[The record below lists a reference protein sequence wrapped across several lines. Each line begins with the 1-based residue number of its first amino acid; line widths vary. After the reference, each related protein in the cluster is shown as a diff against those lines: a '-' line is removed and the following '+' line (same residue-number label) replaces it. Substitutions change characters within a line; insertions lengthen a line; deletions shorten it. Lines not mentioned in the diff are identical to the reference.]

1 MTQYYE
7 FPCGCKFEILNESP
21 LRLKF
26 EPDIEKINHNCPE
39 VWKWL
44 GEKSCK
50 GIFQLDS
57 QLSEHIVHQYKPK
70 SIEELAICIT
80 ISRPGTLDARTE
92 EGKTVTQSII
102 DRKNNIEEVKV
113 IDQLKDILSNTYGHM
128 AYQEQIMALSGKLAG
143 FTAGEQNILRKMF
156 AKKKPELLAE
166 LKIKFIDGCK
176 KLNIVDQDEALRIFD
191 NISAASR
198 YSFNKSHSVV
208 YAELAFLVATAKVHF
223 PKAFYTSALKHAI
236 DKQKPFEEINDLVN
250 DARNNSIDIYPP
262 DIRKLNKD
270 FALINSEIYF
280 GLGDIRGIGESVI
293 RQLTAVV
300 DETEKKIGD
309 KNNWRWLDIL
319 FYVLPYI
326 NATAS
331 KALICSGA
339 IDFCR
344 VDRIRMYY
352 EYEKYM
358 ELKDREQTW
367 IVKEYEKDKNKSL
380 TQLVELLT
388 NVPSGR
394 LAGGCSSG
402 KRLEAVI
409 NMLSLLKAP
418 PYKLSDSIEW
428 LAGVEQELMG
438 ISLSCTKV
446 DACDISNANCNCREF
461 NNGYN
466 RPGPIIIAI
475 GIDRI
480 KEIITKKG
488 DKMCFISGNDITG
501 SIDNIVVFPQVFTAS
516 KGLLIE
522 KNTIMI
528 SGKRDEKIKSN
539 FIVYKVFQI

>member
-1 MTQYYE
+1 MPQYYE
-7 FPCGCKFEILNESP
+7 FPCGCKFEIINESP
-21 LRLKF
+21 LRLKY
-26 EPDIEKINHNCPE
+26 EPDIEKVPLDCSETWGLIN
-39 VWKWL
+39 
-44 GEKSCK
+44 EKSCK
-50 GIFQLDS
+50 GVFQLDS
-57 QLSEHIVHQYKPK
+57 HFAEHIAHQFKPK
-70 SIEELAICIT
+70 SIDELGLCVAMN
-80 ISRPGTLDARTE
+80 RPGCLDAYTE
-92 EGKTVTQSII
+92 DNKTIAQSIL
-102 DRKNNIEEVKV
+102 DRRNNKEETKV
-113 IDQLKDILSNTYGHM
+113 IEPIKDFLKDSYGHM
-128 AYQEQIMALSGKLAG
+128 VYQEQMMFIAAKLAG
-143 FTAGEQNILRKMF
+143 FDPGEVNALRKAA
-156 AKKKPELLAE
+156 AKKKPELMA
-166 LKIKFIDGCK
+166 KIRAKFIDGCK
-176 KLNIVDQDEALRIFD
+176 KVGLVTEEEANKIFD
-191 NISAASR
+191 NIEATQR
-198 YSFNKSHSVV
+198 YSFNKSHAVV
-208 YAELAFLVATAKVHF
+208 YGELGYLTAYSKTHF
-223 PKAFYTSALKHAI
+223 PKSFYTSALKHAI

-280 GLGDIRGIGESVI
+280 GLGDIRGIGKSVI
-293 RQLTAVV
+293 KNLNMVV

-309 KNNWRWLDIL
+309 KNKWQWLDIL

-344 VDRIRMYY
+344 IDRIRMYY

-367 IVKEYEKDKNKSL
+367 IIKEYEKNKNRSL

-402 KRLEAVI
+402 KRLTAVI
-409 NMLSLLKAP
+409 NILSLLKNP

-428 LAGVEQELMG
+428 IAGVEQELMG

-475 GIDRI
+475 GIDKI

-501 SIDNIVVFPQVFTAS
+501 SIDNIVVFPQVYSAS

-528 SGKRDEKIKSN
+528 SGKRDEKVKSN
-539 FIVYKVFQI
+539 FIVDKIFQI